1 MEAIKRR
8 YGKSLLQKLLFEDE
22 EGRSII
28 EFVKSI
34 NMKDVVYMTA
44 AAWEDISSLTVQNFW
59 NKLLSSA
66 EVESA
71 ENDDGWCNS

>member
-8 YGKSLLQKLLFEDE
+8 YGKSLLQKLLFKDE

-44 AAWEDISSLTVQNFW
+44 AEWEDISSLTVQNFW

-71 ENDDGWCNS
+71 ENDDGWYNS